1 MATILAGGQATNSLA
16 RGCTATI
23 TPISGS
29 VIVDRSFGDKV
40 VQSQSGSFPVVLGP
54 YHFDMSFKVTCLD
67 GQAQIDMASDL
78 TKVGSA
84 LKSPLL
90 SQAISARPAGVP
102 LRYATLGNSI
112 YAGVSGISVADQAAY
127 AAGDVVRLIRSG
139 GIAGNTSAM
148 MLDRISRDVPQ
159 DAEVCTFMEG
169 ANDGLTGVSVQS
181 HRQNME
187 AIIQNLLGRG
197 IVPVL
202 DFTSPLTSNVTLAA
216 AYLAAQQALVWKYGI
231 SGFDQWGAVMDA
243 ATGTWAAGNSSD
255 GVHPL
260 FAPALVAKSA
270 KAAWLR
276 AGAPVQAW
284 APRSNVAGTANYC
297 LAGGNCF
304 MLTDTNTDGVPDGWT
319 KAGTATA
326 SITTAPAGYRGSFA
340 RLTGTTASGNPYL
353 RKVVTSGWLPGD
365 DLLISFAMESAAGN
379 LTAGGSFLTVKVDG
393 AELNILNGS
402 VADIS
407 AQRMMFW
414 VKPTTLTQ
422 LEFYAKING
431 TGTGNYI
438 GVGEFEIYNVTALLN
453 R

>member
-1 MATILAGGQATNSLA
+1 MALSAGDSAFNSLQ
-16 RGCTATI
+16 RGCVATV
-23 TPISGS
+23 TPIAGNA
-29 VIVDRSFGDKV
+29 IVDLVFGGKV
-40 VQSQSGSFPVVLGP
+40 VSSKSSSFPIVLGP
-54 YHFDMSFKVTCLD
+54 YHFDMSFKVACIA
-67 GQAQIDMASDL
+67 GQAQIDVSADMTA
-78 TKVGSA
+78 VGSS

-90 SQAISARPAGVP
+90 SQAISSRPAGLP

-127 AAGDVVRLIRSG
+127 AAGDVVRLIKSG

-148 MLDRISRDVPQ
+148 MLERIGRDVPQ

-169 ANDGLTGVSVQS
+169 ANDGLTGVTVQT

-202 DFTSPLTSNVTLAA
+202 DFTSPLTSNVALAA
-216 AYLAAQQALVWKYGI
+216 SYLAAQQALVWKYGI
-231 SGFDQWGAVMDA
+231 SGFDQWGAVMDS

-260 FAPALVAKSA
+260 FAPALIAKSA

-284 APRSNVAGTANYC
+284 APRSNVGGTANYC

-326 SITTAPAGYRGSFA
+326 SVTTAPAGYRGSFA

-379 LTAGGSFLTVKVDG
+379 LTTGGSFLTVKVDG
-393 AELNILNGS
+393 VELNILNGS
-402 VADIS
+402 VADIT